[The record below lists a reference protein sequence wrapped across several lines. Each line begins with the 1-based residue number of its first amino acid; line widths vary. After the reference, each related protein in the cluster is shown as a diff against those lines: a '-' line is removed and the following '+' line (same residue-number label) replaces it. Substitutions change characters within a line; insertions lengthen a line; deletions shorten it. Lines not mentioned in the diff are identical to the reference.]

1 MQSIASVVFAD
12 LRARQIEQTL
22 WSPTQHER
30 LRKCTPMKKR
40 ERRNQSTALF
50 VPSSSCGPVEPT
62 ATALRA
68 SICPDDLRK
77 DPHHPGTFATSLRC
91 GAAPILSAA
100 LAIVVPAPKRAPV
113 HAGTLSNRISA
124 AGIFW
129 YAGTLRN
136 IRADRRNNQKNLWL
150 TSPADSS
157 AASPVGAFL

>member
-62 ATALRA
+62 ETALRA

-77 DPHHPGTFATSLRC
+77 DPGTFATSLRC
-91 GAAPILSAA
+91 GAAPTLSAA
-100 LAIVVPAPKRAPV
+100 LAIVVPAPKRAPA

-124 AGIFW
+124 AGISW

-136 IRADRRNNQKNLWL
+136 IRADRRNNQKNFM
-150 TSPADSS
+150 ADY
-157 AASPVGAFL
+157 PR